1 MKKLFLLFMLFV
13 AVLPVCADDVL
24 LEGSVSFDWATKT
37 QFERDENISQ
47 IRNIIYKDN
56 IITKYNKNE
65 LKVQYKAFLKDK
77 DRDKHYI
84 EISNGKKENDTERL
98 AGFYKFN
105 GKLMYMYG
113 VQYKNDIY
121 TTYYYDLMGNLRY
134 IDKMSEN
141 YPNYPYYSHQYRITG
156 ELAGSIYFTSYD
168 TQYVFKNEKFKGV
181 WFKDTMFDS
190 KAKKIMTRTN
200 Y

>member
-1 MKKLFLLFMLFV
+1 
-13 AVLPVCADDVL
+13 
-24 LEGSVSFDWATKT
+24 
-37 QFERDENISQ
+37 
-47 IRNIIYKDN
+47 
-56 IITKYNKNE
+56 
-65 LKVQYKAFLKDK
+65 
-77 DRDKHYI
+77 
-84 EISNGKKENDTERL
+84 
-98 AGFYKFN
+98 
-105 GKLMYMYG
+105 MYMYG

-141 YPNYPYYSHQYRITG
+141 YPNYPYYSHQYRING